1 MRHGGEGFV
10 TNSESRGIERP
21 ERAATAS
28 SGPMRFLR
36 VRHSVT
42 RKVTASSEDVTPAA
56 NAGRNLPLLLIGE
69 RGQRLYPLNPVDI
82 DYVESAGNYVK
93 YMCGG
98 AEFIAREL
106 MKELESRLQPF
117 GFIRIERSLL
127 LNVWAIEYVEPA
139 GRAAFVFTLQ
149 SGVRL
154 HSGANYRTTILQVL
168 PLRRRSASQ
177 AAAKLPATQGPTGPR
192 DARRGWSSVASS
204 EEPQ

>member
-1 MRHGGEGFV
+1 M
-10 TNSESRGIERP
+10 TRG
-21 ERAATAS
+21 
-28 SGPMRFLR
+28 
-36 VRHSVT
+36 
-42 RKVTASSEDVTPAA
+42 VTASSKDVVPAA
-56 NAGRNLPLLLIGE
+56 DAGRNNPLLLIGE

-82 DYVESAGNYVK
+82 DYIESAGNYVK

-98 AEFIAREL
+98 AEYIAREL
-106 MKELESRLQPF
+106 MKELESRLRPL

-127 LNVWAIEYVEPA
+127 LNVCAIEYVEPA

-177 AAAKLPATQGPTGPR
+177 AAAKLPATNTPTVPQ
-192 DARRGWSSVASS
+192 DARRGWSSVASN
-204 EEPQ
+204 EEPR